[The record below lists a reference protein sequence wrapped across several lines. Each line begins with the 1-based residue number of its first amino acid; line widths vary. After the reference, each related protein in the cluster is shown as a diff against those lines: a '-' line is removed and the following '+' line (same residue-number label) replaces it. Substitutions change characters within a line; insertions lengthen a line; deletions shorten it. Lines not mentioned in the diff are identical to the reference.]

1 MVYIA
6 SFIKKLDPLLFHHIL
21 ALTATNR
28 GKISRSIQKVLHSQH
43 IQNVLRSQRQSLQRV
58 YREKIQT
65 VEELQQCITE
75 EWGRLTCVS
84 STTQR
89 NSGVSASVLVSLQ
102 TADILNIC
110 CECRRPTTFAINSA
124 FYDHREFCLSVR
136 PSVCLSNECIVR
148 KRNKDLS
155 RFLYHTKGHLA

>member
-102 TADILNIC
+102 TADTDYAPGPPQATVIPHRQLLDPPC
-110 CECRRPTTFAINSA
+110 TSA
-124 FYDHREFCLSVR
+124 
-136 PSVCLSNECIVR
+136 P
-148 KRNKDLS
+148 
-155 RFLYHTKGHLA
+155 A